1 MEMSEARPTTCGTGP
16 GVVMEK
22 SEDRGSWT
30 WRSAAGAEAE
40 TETEA
45 GVGHLVS
52 EMETT
57 DDDPTVAVVQP
68 VTEKKSAS
76 ERTVVSSIKDS

>member
-1 MEMSEARPTTCGTGP
+1 MEMSEARPTTCETGL
-16 GVVMEK
+16 GVVMEE

-30 WRSAAGAEAE
+30 WRSAAGAEA
-40 TETEA
+40 

-52 EMETT
+52 EVETT
-57 DDDPTVAVVQP
+57 DDDPMVAVVQP

-76 ERTVVSSIKDS
+76 ERTVVFSSIKDS